1 MQLYITPI
9 SGSKKNIF
17 FGVFFSS
24 LKKMELLKESIQVV
38 FFFSVAQL
46 TACHGPR
53 MDIKVKGPVKV
64 GSTGAAKNAM

>member
-1 MQLYITPI
+1 
-9 SGSKKNIF
+9 
-17 FGVFFSS
+17 
-24 LKKMELLKESIQVV
+24 MELLKESIQVV